1 MIFIINKEK
10 MATSNMNGNEMLLD
24 EVDFTK
30 VSNHINNNNNEN
42 YKNNLNQRFKHNKVP
57 KTSFNE
63 KVPNII
69 NNNNN
74 NDNTDKKLSKDK
86 LTIFNFGRK
95 LLQKPTDEI
104 NDKKELKA
112 LKGKEVEKKN
122 SNEEE
127 TEKYNQSFQDNGF
140 TEYCNTSTTTTT
152 STNTLSKQQKY
163 AKTSSLSRL
172 LNKKAES
179 EYKTKS
185 FNEYKFNTYNGRRKS
200 NGPYLERF
208 KRYTKEEGDPAS
220 IPVEIKHVTKDFDY
234 QCINSTFGQQ
244 NQNTP
249 EHSTSLTLQHL
260 QENHSDDLGIKAI
273 RTLSRG
279 LSKLFWRRT
288 HSVNI
293 SSPDPEYKVSYLGN
307 VLTGWAKGEGCVEKQ
322 LNTLWRNYTQNNK
335 PDVIMRIKVCASGLK
350 ATTRQHGLTEYWAN
364 RITHCCAPKNY
375 PRVFCWIYRHEG
387 RKLKHELRCHA
398 VLCSKE
404 KIVHEICDT
413 LKANL
418 ECALREFKRE
428 KILKQNARLSLANA
442 VYDNPSLPRRKILLS
457 VGSNNYRPPLERSK
471 SAPKLMAIEEAIGE
485 EGEEAEETNEPEMKS
500 CCQKDSLYPA
510 MTLGRRRCR
519 RGHSIRRTGKTRP
532 LSCDVL
538 NKKCDE
544 LSCASKSRPLSC
556 GVLNKKFEESLLSEH
571 QDNETNIEQKHKMN
585 DNEKLGT
592 KDEELCTVNYGSDD
606 SDDFDK
612 ILKHNDYDADASLAK
627 ELLPYFERQ
636 LHKQTSSSCSSLTDL
651 KDVEEEEEPL
661 SLLPIV
667 TINSDPRA
675 HPEADF
681 DPSEEL
687 IENNENCQISSN
699 AMISLRRSGVCSDGE
714 GDYLADD
721 GDDDESDLYF
731 RQAAILNLL
740 HRHSIRKMAHLS
752 LSSDEGSSSLETNAS
767 GNSEAKYSSP
777 HHQIQSSISSESSSV
792 SVPIPAPRKQI
803 NNDSADDGSISSGCE
818 TSSTVT
824 NHRDD
829 VSSKYQ
835 FPNSQQINEK
845 QNFTTNSS
853 EMPKKNC
860 KQFKGDDTF
869 CNISSNTITLK
880 LRDPRDNYDRSD
892 VENSKTENSCHFKTV
907 RLKYKKN
914 LINDSDSEC
923 SDESGYVEYQEREQ
937 KNHGINNRQP
947 KPIIIKTKPQIPPKP
962 MPRKFLSTTN
972 DTAV

>member
-1 MIFIINKEK
+1 
-10 MATSNMNGNEMLLD
+10 MAANSVTGNEMLLD
-24 EVDFTK
+24 EVDFVK
-30 VSNHINNNNNEN
+30 VSNQINNNNNDN
-42 YKNNLNQRFKHNKVP
+42 YKNNSSQQFKHNKVP

-63 KVPNII
+63 NVPNVI

-74 NDNTDKKLSKDK
+74 NGSNDKKLSKDK
-86 LTIFNFGRK
+86 LTIFSFGRK
-95 LLQKPTDEI
+95 LLQKSTEEI
-104 NDKKELKA
+104 NAKEELKCK
-112 LKGKEVEKKN
+112 KGKAGEKTNRNDEEIDK
-122 SNEEE
+122 SNP
-127 TEKYNQSFQDNGF
+127 SFSRNGF
-140 TEYCNTSTTTTT
+140 SEYRNSIKTMDTS
-152 STNTLSKQQKY
+152 SKQQKHT
-163 AKTSSLSRL
+163 KPSPLSKL
-172 LNKKAES
+172 LNKKTES
-179 EYKTKS
+179 EYKSKS
-185 FNEYKFNTYNGRRKS
+185 LSEYKFNTYSGRPKS
-200 NGPYLERF
+200 TSPHLERF

-234 QCINSTFGQQ
+234 QCTNFAVGQQ
-244 NQNTP
+244 SQEVSGHSSSLALQNF
-249 EHSTSLTLQHL
+249 
-260 QENHSDDLGIKAI
+260 QENHDNDLRIKAI
-273 RTLSRG
+273 RSLSRG
-279 LSKLFWRRT
+279 LGKLLWRRT
-288 HSVNI
+288 HSVDI

-413 LKANL
+413 LKGNL
-418 ECALREFKRE
+418 ERALREFKRE

-485 EGEEAEETNEPEMKS
+485 EGEEVEETNEPEMKS
-500 CCQKDSLYPA
+500 CCQKDSFYPA

-532 LSCDVL
+532 LSFDVL
-538 NKKCDE
+538 NKNFEEPLCTGKT
-544 LSCASKSRPLSC
+544 RPLSC
-556 GVLNKKFEESLLSEH
+556 SVLNRTCREPLFFEH
-571 QDNETNIEQKHKMN
+571 QTKIDQKHSMK
-585 DNEKLGT
+585 DNKKSEA
-592 KDEELCTVNYGSDD
+592 KDEELCAVNYGSDD

-612 ILKHNDYDADASLAK
+612 ILKHNDYDANASLAK

-651 KDVEEEEEPL
+651 KDVEDEEEPL
-661 SLLPIV
+661 SLLP
-667 TINSDPRA
+667 TINSDPGA

-681 DPSEEL
+681 DPHEKFAED
-687 IENNENCQISSN
+687 NENSQTSSL
-699 AMISLRRSGVCSDGE
+699 AMITLRRSGICSDGE
-714 GDYLADD
+714 GEYLVDD
-721 GDDDESDLYF
+721 GDDDENDLYF
-731 RQAAILNLL
+731 HQAAILNML
-740 HRHSIRKMAHLS
+740 HRHSMRKMAHLS
-752 LSSDEGSSSLETNAS
+752 LSSDEGSSSLETSVS
-767 GNSEAKYSSP
+767 GNFEARFLSA
-777 HHQIQSSISSESSSV
+777 HHQAQSSISSESSSV
-792 SVPIPAPRKQI
+792 SLPIPTPRDQI

-835 FPNSQQINEK
+835 FPSSQQVDEKPIFMTHPSVMLKINGKELK
-845 QNFTTNSS
+845 KETSICTNSN
-853 EMPKKNC
+853 M
-860 KQFKGDDTF
+860 
-869 CNISSNTITLK
+869 ITLK
-880 LRDPRDNYDRSD
+880 VKDSLNNHEKTEADS
-892 VENSKTENSCHFKTV
+892 SKTEISSHFKTV
-907 RLKYKKN
+907 RLEYKEN
-914 LINDSDSEC
+914 VTNDSDSEC
-923 SDESGYVEYQEREQ
+923 SDESGYVEYQEQEQ
-937 KNHGINNRQP
+937 KTNGINNRQP
-947 KPIIIKTKPQIPPKP
+947 KPITSRAKPQIAPKP
-962 MPRKFLSTTN
+962 MPRKSLRFTN